1 MNDLS
6 PDDSQYRAPAL
17 DKGLDILELLSTTDS
32 GLTQGEIARAL
43 SRTPTELYRMID
55 TLVRRRYLSR
65 DGDTYA
71 LTLKLF
77 ALAHQHPPLRRL
89 VAQATPALRELSR
102 WAEQSCHL
110 ATYDRGQVLVVAQFD
125 SPKYYGLSIRLGSRI
140 GLLNTGSG
148 HVLLAYATP
157 DERVLMLSEHGTA
170 PDETVPKRFDKRLAQ
185 IRKRGYE
192 RMKSL
197 QIQGVTNLSVPVIGS
212 GGTAVAAVTV
222 PFLSRRD
229 RSGAPP
235 LEAVLG
241 RCKEAAA
248 ALSRYIGGDAT
259 EGATQQPASAESL
272 ARRRGRRA
280 A

>member
-1 MNDLS
+1 MNDLDS
-6 PDDSQYRAPAL
+6 NDSQYRAPAL
-17 DKGLDILELLSTTDS
+17 DKGLDILELLSTTDG

-65 DGDTYA
+65 EGDTYG

-102 WAEQSCHL
+102 WAEQSCHM

-125 SPKYYGLSIRLGSRI
+125 SPQYYGLSIRLGSRI

-148 HVLLAYATP
+148 HVLLAYAMP
-157 DERVLMLSEHGTA
+157 EERKLMLSERGNS
-170 PDETVPKRFDKRLAQ
+170 PGDSMPKNFDKQLAR

-229 RSGAPP
+229 RSDAPG
-235 LEAVLG
+235 LETVLG
-241 RCKEAAA
+241 RCMEVAS
-248 ALSRYIGGDAT
+248 ALSRYIGGDV
-259 EGATQQPASAESL
+259 TQGSPAADAVER
-272 ARRRGRRA
+272 APRRRGARA